1 MISRTTKSVA
11 WLWIAS
17 LFIATVGVSGTQIY
31 CYCVGKTTLSLF
43 DGEDACQEKV
53 VKSCCATAVAQS
65 HKSCCESPAGV
76 KSDQGCTKKSTKV
89 FQLKTEFT
97 VQEKVF
103 EKLALPLFGHPAA
116 IAPFLVSNTLASN
129 PKAGFPTYA
138 QPPPLPGRMI
148 CVRHG
153 VFLC

>member
-1 MISRTTKSVA
+1 MISRTTKSVT

-43 DGEDACQEKV
+43 SETDACQEKV
-53 VKSCCATAVAQS
+53 VESCCNAAVAKL
-65 HKSCCESPAGV
+65 HKSCCENPAG
-76 KSDQGCTKKSTKV
+76 DNDAQGCTKKTTKV

-97 VQEKVF
+97 VQEKLF
-103 EKLALPLFGHPAA
+103 EQFSLPLFVQSPL
-116 IAPFLVSNTLASN
+116 IPYLAPNALLRC
-129 PKAGFPTYA
+129 PKTGYPSYA